1 MPLCGL
7 PFCCHLV
14 SRVVAAGQVEKCL
27 PSLGGWTTAWDYR
40 RRGDASLCSK
50 RPVKHIVLHH
60 LSLFIGYFWNHVC
73 HRIKTDP
80 EDVDVTS
87 VSSVVATGLIFRASP
102 LLLILFSYSVF
113 FCYELRFRMWKRFQ
127 PQCDFPTK
135 SNTFIEPRRRLF
147 IRWKFKKFDFAFI
160 KGRKTSYFRIDKKTI
175 IFKLS

>member
-1 MPLCGL
+1 MVSLFVATLWAGLSQQVRWKSACPRSQDERQHETTDGEVMPA
-7 PFCCHLV
+7 FV
-14 SRVVAAGQVEKCL
+14 QSA
-27 PSLGGWTTAWDYR
+27 PSNT
-40 RRGDASLCSK
+40 
-50 RPVKHIVLHH
+50 VLHH
-60 LSLFIGYFWNHVC
+60 LSLFIGYFWNHVR

-87 VSSVVATGLIFRASP
+87 VSSVVATGLIFMASP

-113 FCYELRFRMWKRFQ
+113 FCYELRFRTWKRFQ